1 MFFFQDKI
9 FLNTHIQPKLNLL
22 ALNFYLHYNI
32 YMQKLIR
39 GFIALEISSELQEEL
54 KKIQKKLKQISGEI
68 LWIPKENLH
77 LSVRFLGN
85 ISKEQIEPIKQ
96 INERIAKK
104 LKSFPISLGAL
115 GVFPYISD
123 PKVLWA
129 GIASGYN
136 QITQINTLLSKE
148 LNSMK
153 LKVEDKH
160 FHPNITL
167 ARIKSIKNKSV
178 LAELIDTIK
187 LNIASEEISKLI
199 LYKSELNPEQVTY
212 TKISEAHFGNI

>member
-1 MFFFQDKI
+1 
-9 FLNTHIQPKLNLL
+9 
-22 ALNFYLHYNI
+22 
-32 YMQKLIR
+32 MQKLIR

-104 LKSFPISLGAL
+104 LKSFPISLGVL

-160 FHPNITL
+160 FHPHITL

-187 LNIASEEISKLI
+187 LNIASEEISKLV

-212 TKISEAHFGNI
+212 TKISEAHFGKI